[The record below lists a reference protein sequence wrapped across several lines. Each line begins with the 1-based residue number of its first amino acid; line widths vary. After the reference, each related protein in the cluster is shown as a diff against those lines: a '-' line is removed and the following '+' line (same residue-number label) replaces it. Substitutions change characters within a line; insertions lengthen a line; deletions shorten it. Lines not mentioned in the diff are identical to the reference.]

1 MDAEVH
7 DIAVAIR
14 ERWESDRESPFASIV
29 VDHVERLVKVYRVSG
44 DARFDVEVQSRGSE
58 RVRVVVVDAPR
69 NRAANEAIRDAIM
82 ARTDLP
88 IRVCAAGLRSDGG
101 GVDLLA
107 EGDVDAAQT
116 ALDQVYGPG
125 TVLVEE
131 GRVIP
136 LWLSRFTVLDRP
148 LVERS
153 GIVPRCLTPL
163 GNSGTS
169 CRVECHDLGYR

>member
-1 MDAEVH
+1 MQESEPIANDAEVH
-7 DIAVAIR
+7 SIAVAVR
-14 ERWESDRESPFASIV
+14 HRWEPRTESPFASIV
-29 VDHVERLVKVYRVSG
+29 VDHTALLVKVYRVPG
-44 DARFDVEVQSRGSE
+44 DAGFDADVRSSGTE
-58 RVRVVVVDAPR
+58 RVRVMVIDAPR

-88 IRVCAAGLRSDGG
+88 IRVCAAGLRGDGG

-116 ALDQVYGPG
+116 ALDQAYGPG

-136 LWLSRFTVLDRP
+136 L
-148 LVERS
+148 
-153 GIVPRCLTPL
+153 
-163 GNSGTS
+163 
-169 CRVECHDLGYR
+169 